1 MSLYKNMLWTVLARY
16 GAQGL
21 MVVANILLA
30 RHFGSAGFGDYAFVM
45 AVVMVGNA
53 VSTFGTDMVLI
64 RSISSSGNFREVP
77 ASLFLQIFVSTVLIL
92 ALNFIAPFLPASHAL
107 RIYIFAL
114 LPLSLFTISTSI
126 LRGLQRMAEFS
137 VLHFTVASLQLL
149 AVILLLFQ
157 DGTLEQYAAYLLVVQ
172 IIGAGFGAL
181 LCARPLMDSPWSAGV
196 SMKALYHL
204 IQSSAPLAWIGGLRL
219 LYERWIAM
227 TLPVLGTISMAGLF
241 ASSSRIMDAAK
252 LGHLAA
258 LTALYPEMARSKA
271 DGHPLRTGNLVLFAA
286 SLVIAFGL
294 HILADPLVRLLFGA
308 EYSEAIPA
316 LRLMAWGIIPYY
328 LVSYYALAFV
338 ALEMEMP
345 VLGSLMLAF
354 LILVL
359 LLIWLVPRQG
369 LLGAAW
375 SALAAESLQGLSL
388 WWQWRRY
395 APSKRP

>member
-64 RSISSSGNFREVP
+64 RGISSSGNFREVP
-77 ASLFLQIFVSTVLIL
+77 ASLFLQIFISMILIL

-126 LRGLQRMAEFS
+126 LRGLQRMAAFS

-149 AVILLLFQ
+149 AVILLLFH
-157 DGTLEQYAAYLLVVQ
+157 DGTLEQYAVYLLIVQ
-172 IIGAGFGAL
+172 VIGAAFGTL

-196 SMKALYHL
+196 SMKAVYHL

-271 DGHPLRTGNLVLFAA
+271 DERHLRRENLVLFAA